1 MTTNTKEK
9 IAIQK
14 KEYDRQRYLKNREYT
29 RAWYL
34 KNKEYARRYAKEY
47 NLKHKEQKR
56 EYNLKNREHRK
67 KYYKVYRLK
76 NLENYKKY
84 AKKSYLKHIEQRKEY
99 RSRYER
105 EKRKTDPNWKLRA
118 NLRIRIVEALKG
130 STKSKRTMELIGCTI
145 DELWTHLESKFTN
158 GMTRENHGIWHVDH
172 IKACAKFDLSDPVQ
186 QGQCF
191 HYTNLQPLWA
201 LDNIKKGAR

>member
-1 MTTNTKEK
+1 MTSNTKE
-9 IAIQK
+9 
-14 KEYDRQRYLKNREYT
+14 YN

-56 EYNLKNREHRK
+56 EYNLKNREYRK

-76 NLENYKKY
+76 NIENYKKY
-84 AKKSYLKHIEQRKEY
+84 AKKSYLKNIEHIKKY

-130 STKSKRTMELIGCTI
+130 STKSKRTAELLGCTI

-158 GMTRENHGIWHVDH
+158 GMTRENYGIWHVDH
-172 IKACAKFDLSDPVQ
+172 IKACAKFDLVDPIQ
-186 QGQCF
+186 QAQCF

-201 LDNIKKGAR
+201 FDNMKKGTR

>member
-1 MTTNTKEK
+1 MTTNTKE
-9 IAIQK
+9 
-14 KEYDRQRYLKNREYT
+14 YSREY
-29 RAWYL
+29 YL
-34 KNKEYARRYAKEY
+34 KNKDRMKEISRKWRRKNKEY
-47 NLKHKEQKR
+47 FIA
-56 EYNLKNREHRK
+56 
-67 KYYKVYRLK
+67 YRLK
-76 NLENYKKY
+76 NKERMKGYKKKY
-84 AKKSYLKHIEQRKEY
+84 NKEY
-99 RSRYER
+99 RLKNIERMKEYRNQYER
-105 EKRKTDPNWKLRA
+105 ERRKTDPNWKLRA

-201 LDNIKKGAR
+201 LDNMKKGAR